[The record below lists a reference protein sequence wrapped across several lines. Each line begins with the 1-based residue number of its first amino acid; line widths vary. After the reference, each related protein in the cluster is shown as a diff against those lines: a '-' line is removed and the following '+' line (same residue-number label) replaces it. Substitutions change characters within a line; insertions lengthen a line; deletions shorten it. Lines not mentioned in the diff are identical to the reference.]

1 MLKRTI
7 TYPDYNKMKRT
18 EDFYFNITQAELI
31 EMEYTTTGG
40 FSVMIDK
47 LISAVDLP
55 AIIKIMKELILK
67 AYGEKSPDGRRFIK
81 SPELSEAFSQTEAYS
96 QLFMELATNSQ
107 AASDFING
115 ILPTP
120 NPQQQ
125 AEIKAVLEAKGL
137 PGRSNT

>member
-137 PGRSNT
+137 PGRSNI

>member
-7 TYPDYNKMKRT
+7 TYPDYNKMNRT

-40 FSVMIDK
+40 LSVMIDK

-67 AYGEKSPDGRRFIK
+67 AYGEKSPDGRRFVK

-120 NPQQQ
+120 NSQQQ
-125 AEIKAVLEAKGL
+125 ATIKAVLEAKGL
-137 PGRSNT
+137 PGGSNT

>member
-1 MLKRTI
+1 
-7 TYPDYNKMKRT
+7 MKRT

-40 FSVMIDK
+40 FSAMIDK

-137 PGRSNT
+137 PGGSNT

>member
-7 TYPDYNKMKRT
+7 TYPDYNEMERT

-40 FSVMIDK
+40 FSAMIDK

-125 AEIKAVLEAKGL
+125 AKIKAVLEAKGL
-137 PGRSNT
+137 PGVSNT

>member
-40 FSVMIDK
+40 FSAMIDK

-137 PGRSNT
+137 PGGSNT

>member
-7 TYPDYNKMKRT
+7 TYLDYNGTERT
-18 EDFYFNITQAELI
+18 EDHYFNISQAELI

-47 LISAVDLP
+47 LISAIDLP

-81 SPELSEAFSQTEAYS
+81 SPDLSEAFSQTEAYS
-96 QLFMELATNSQ
+96 KLFMELATNSQ

-125 AEIKAVLEAKGL
+125 AEIKAALEAKGL
-137 PGRSNT
+137 PSRATS